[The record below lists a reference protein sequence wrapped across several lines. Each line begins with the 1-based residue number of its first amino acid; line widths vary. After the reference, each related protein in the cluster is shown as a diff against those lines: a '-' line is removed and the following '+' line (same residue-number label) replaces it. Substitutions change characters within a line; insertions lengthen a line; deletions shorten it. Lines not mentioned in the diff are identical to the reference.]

1 MLTNRGLSRPR
12 SRRRV
17 LARTAGL
24 LTAGALILTGCSSG
38 EAPVSTV
45 DPAEANKT
53 AVATGQVPELSESA
67 FVPSVQVKDV
77 RSGADVDLQSVVP
90 HDKPVLLW
98 AWAPHCPA
106 CRAEA
111 AGLESFAGNNKKK
124 LTVVGIGTQD
134 DEAQAREFL
143 ADTGVTT
150 PRMLWDPSF
159 RSWQVMGIT
168 SQPTWI
174 LLNGDGSLIDGWVGR
189 LPEDTILDRIQS

>member
-1 MLTNRGLSRPR
+1 MPTKRELRQPR
-12 SRRRV
+12 FRRRMM
-17 LARTAGL
+17 AGA
-24 LTAGALILTGCSSG
+24 TGIVAAGALFLTGCSAG
-38 EAPVSTV
+38 ETSVSAVAPA
-45 DPAEANKT
+45 DANRE
-53 AVATGQVPELSESA
+53 AVATGKVPELSQSA

-77 RSGADVDLQSVVP
+77 RSGDEVDLQSVVP

-111 AGLESFAGNNKKK
+111 AGLESFADNNRKN

-143 ADTGVTT
+143 EDTGVTT

>member
-1 MLTNRGLSRPR
+1 MLTMGELRPSR
-12 SRRRV
+12 SRRRR
-17 LARTAGL
+17 AAHAAGFV
-24 LTAGALILTGCSSG
+24 AVGALFLTGCSSG
-38 EAPVSTV
+38 EASVSTV
-45 DPAEANKT
+45 IPPHANKE
-53 AVATGQVPELSESA
+53 AVATGQVPELSQSV

-111 AGLESFAGNNKKK
+111 AGLEAFAKENMKD

-159 RSWQVMGIT
+159 QSWQVMGIT
-168 SQPTWI
+168 AQPTWI

-189 LPEDTILDRIQS
+189 LPEDTVLDRIQ

>member
-1 MLTNRGLSRPR
+1 MLPKRELGQPR
-12 SRRRV
+12 SRRQV
-17 LARTAGL
+17 AARAAGFVA
-24 LTAGALILTGCSSG
+24 AGALFLTGCSSG
-38 EAPVSTV
+38 EASVSTV
-45 DPAEANKT
+45 VPPDANKE
-53 AVATGQVPELSESA
+53 AVATGQVPELSQSV

-111 AGLESFAGNNKKK
+111 AGLEAFAKENKKN

-159 RSWQVMGIT
+159 QSWQVMGIT
-168 SQPTWI
+168 AQPTWI

-189 LPEDTILDRIQS
+189 LPEDTVLERIQS